1 MVATWVENLGAL
13 GNWGEAGQTLA
24 PITGALG
31 AGQALHSALTA
42 GPNKRDGL
50 VADAAS
56 SVGMAGVSM
65 GLSAAPKV
73 AQYFANR
80 AADAH
85 LNDFL
90 AGGADVFDS
99 EFVDAA
105 ATAAQERADYLK
117 EKAAQSATPII
128 DAALI
133 THVALSYCNGVGAP
147 NSGGNLGTAAKDLDL
162 AEQHLVQAGQTTG
175 WTGAGQSTYSGAND
189 AQKTRVIEL
198 AMIDRDF
205 ETALKKQATQVLDL
219 REKFGY
225 IKTAMNVA
233 KAAAIVLNNL
243 GPYGQAASVALQTT
257 TAAACLLADASH
269 QGMQHQEALINANEF
284 VSLAGRY
291 QAV

>member
-1 MVATWVENLGAL
+1 MVASWVENLGAL

-24 PITGALG
+24 PIAGALG
-31 AGQALHSALTA
+31 AGQGLYTALTA

-56 SVGMAGVSM
+56 SVAMGGVSM

-73 AQYFANR
+73 AQYFASEAGK
-80 AADAH
+80 AAVANPADMAGWVNYNDAV
-85 LNDFL
+85 
-90 AGGADVFDS
+90 G
-99 EFVDAA
+99 
-105 ATAAQERADYLK
+105 RADYLK

-128 DAALI
+128 DVALI
-133 THVALSYCNGVGAP
+133 THAALSYCNGANAP

-175 WTGAGQSTYSGAND
+175 WTGAGQETYSGANN
-189 AQKTRVIEL
+189 AQKTRANKL
-198 AMIDRDF
+198 ATIDRDF

-225 IKTAMNVA
+225 IKTAMNTA

-269 QGMQHQEALINANEF
+269 QGMQHQEALKNADEF